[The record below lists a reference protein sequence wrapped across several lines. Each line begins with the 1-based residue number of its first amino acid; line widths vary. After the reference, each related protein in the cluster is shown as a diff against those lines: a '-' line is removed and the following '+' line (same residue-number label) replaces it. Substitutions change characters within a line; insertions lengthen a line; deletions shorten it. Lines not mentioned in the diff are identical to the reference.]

1 MSKIKR
7 HAYRAVGVDGTVTLD
22 GATVTI
28 ERVRWREMRNL
39 FVPWRGQARSQL
51 GIPLELVEYV
61 ELDETQR
68 RVYIHAPRKRVTRL
82 GSPKA
87 RNDRWPFTITIN
99 DKQLPQWRAL
109 VTEINQRVRPLQAP
123 TAILKPRAP
132 WASIGKATSAEVGK
146 MAAGGQLYFNE
157 LIEEVPPLNRAPDK
171 LPVWPDLQ

>member
-1 MSKIKR
+1 MSKIER
-7 HAYRAVGVDGTVTLD
+7 HPYRAVGVDGTVTLD

-39 FVPWRGQARSQL
+39 FVPWRGQARSRL

-109 VTEINQRVRPLQAP
+109 VTEINRRATPPREP
-123 TAILKPRAP
+123 TATVKPGPP
-132 WASIGKATSAEVGK
+132 WVNIGKATSAGVRG
-146 MAAGGQLYFNE
+146 MAAGGKLYYNE
-157 LIEEVPPLNRAPDK
+157 LIEEFPESYVRPDK
-171 LPVWPDLQ
+171 LPVWPDHQ